1 MTMDSELD
9 FYELPAGAV
18 GPWAD
23 VLHYPDVLPD
33 GRPIWVSGDPEGF
46 KRFNHLQGDNPYGFQ
61 GTCGLVSCEDVLRQ
75 FDVAVTEAD
84 VVGYAIAHGLCV
96 TEGDPASCGGTTMA
110 DQVQI
115 LKDYG
120 VPAHYEVA
128 RSLADLGE
136 FVEHGHGIIVGVNAG
151 VLWNDAAYFGDGSAN
166 HAIVVTGMAR
176 EIATGEIA
184 GFYINDSGVP
194 QSGRFVDAETLRQ
207 AWVDAGGSCVV
218 TDITH
223 R

>member
-1 MTMDSELD
+1 MDSELD
-9 FYELPAGAV
+9 FHELPTSAAGLL
-18 GPWAD
+18 AD

-33 GRPIWVSGDPEGF
+33 GKAIWVSGDPEGF

-75 FDVAVTEAD
+75 FGVEVTEAD
-84 VVGYAIAHGLCV
+84 VVGHAIRHGLCV
-96 TEGDPASCGGTTMA
+96 TDGDPASCGGTTVA

-120 VPAHYEVA
+120 VPAHYEVE

-136 FVEHGHGIIVGVNAG
+136 FVEHGHGIIIGVNAG
-151 VLWNDAAYFGDGSAN
+151 ILWNDAAYFGDGSAN

-176 EIATGEIA
+176 EIATGQIA

-194 QSGRFVDAETLRQ
+194 QSGRFVDAETMQQ

-218 TDITH
+218 TDSTH